1 MLKIAVYSEEKVM
14 SPLLQEYMGIWQ
26 RDAGC
31 VCAVR
36 YYDNVHA
43 IMVDMDLEGI
53 YDVVVV
59 YRSWDVADVL
69 KKDSA
74 SARALPVYA
83 DRGCGYRAQG

>member
-59 YRSWDVADVL
+59 YRSWDVADAL
-69 KKDSA
+69 KKDRRVGSLVMIA
-74 SARALPVYA
+74 AGINRRL
-83 DRGCGYRAQG
+83 

>member
-26 RDAGC
+26 RDTGC

-69 KKDSA
+69 KKD
-74 SARALPVYA
+74 R
-83 DRGCGYRAQG
+83 R

>member
-69 KKDSA
+69 KKETRVCSK
-74 SARALPVYA
+74 
-83 DRGCGYRAQG
+83 